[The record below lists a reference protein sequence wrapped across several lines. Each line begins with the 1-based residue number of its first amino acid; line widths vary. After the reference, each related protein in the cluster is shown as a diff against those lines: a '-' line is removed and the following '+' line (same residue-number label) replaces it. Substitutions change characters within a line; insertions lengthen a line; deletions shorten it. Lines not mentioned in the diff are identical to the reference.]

1 MEILQRATLTSRAAP
16 IQPGVAGG
24 QTHRDVAL
32 KLQISAPT
40 VALHLQ
46 NAKRKLGAATREHA
60 VALAI
65 KSGLLS

>member
-1 MEILQRATLTSRAAP
+1 MEILQRATLTSREA
-16 IQPGVAGG
+16 QCLAGIAEG
-24 QTHRDVAL
+24 LTNSDVAV
-32 KLQISAPT
+32 KLQISTPT